1 MFKKIIHQLYTV
13 LVYPNYI
20 LSKKKFNKFIFI
32 HPAQSGGNTVD
43 YFFKINFGLRNYKI
57 NHFEDYKNF
66 NFTSKEWNEYFLI
79 FGHFPYEFAFR
90 EGSIQNYYYFTSIR
104 DPKNRYLSNY
114 YRNKKDFEKNGD
126 RYITLEKFLEE
137 RLTQG
142 LDNYYVRFFSSDN
155 IYSNRSIKINNE
167 HFLDSLENLKKLN
180 FIFFIDDMK
189 KNLKEFAKNF
199 KLVLDM
205 TKFFNLHKNKV
216 SNSSYPK
223 ISLREME
230 LLRQLTEYDIKLYE
244 TIKKI
249 KVD

>member
-1 MFKKIIHQLYTV
+1 MFKKIIHQLYTIF
-13 LVYPNYI
+13 VYPNYR
-20 LSKKKFNKFIFI
+20 LSKKKIDKFIFI

-57 NHFEDYKNF
+57 NHFEDYKSI

-90 EGSIQNYYYFTSIR
+90 EGSVKNYFYFTSIR

-114 YRNKKDFEKNGD
+114 YRNKNDFEKSGKK
-126 RYITLEKFLEE
+126 YISLEKFLEH
-137 RLTQG
+137 RLSQG

-155 IYSNRSIKINNE
+155 IYANRSVKIDDK

-189 KNLKEFAKNF
+189 KNLKEFGKNF
-199 KLVLDM
+199 QLVLDM
-205 TKFFNLHKNKV
+205 TKFFYLHKNKV
-216 SNSSYPK
+216 SNSSYPN
-223 ISLREME
+223 ISLKEME
-230 LLRQLTEYDIKLYE
+230 LLKQLTEYDAKLYE
-244 TIKKI
+244 AIKKI
-249 KVD
+249 KS